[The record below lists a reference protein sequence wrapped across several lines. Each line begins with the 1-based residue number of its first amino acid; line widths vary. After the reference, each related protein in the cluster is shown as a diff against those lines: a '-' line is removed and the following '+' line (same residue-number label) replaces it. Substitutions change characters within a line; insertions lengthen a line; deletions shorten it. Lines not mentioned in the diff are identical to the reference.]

1 LAGSSDAELWTRIS
15 LVQNSA
21 ESSPNIAGPHLIPVS
36 CQSQCHPPL
45 PSLHLLLA
53 AAAAPA
59 TPITYAA
66 APPITVAAVPTRSPP
81 SPSLPAPPLDIPI
94 FSLTPSP
101 SRSRRPQIK
110 WRRISGRQAQGW
122 SSTTSSTSRPATPHP
137 VALPATASTPSRN
150 SNRGLGL
157 RYRIPSGEL
166 QYTPLIS
173 TTCCGGDGGST
184 PSPTS
189 ALVENYLICTVD
201 CFSFTKYICSH
212 ASCFRY
218 CSAHDVALCS
228 HSEQVG

>member
-1 LAGSSDAELWTRIS
+1 LLLCSSTRIY
-15 LVQNSA
+15 LPPCVTNSTRQA
-21 ESSPNIAGPHLIPVS
+21 CGFLCRTIRLHFR
-36 CQSQCHPPL
+36 CQSL
-45 PSLHLLLA
+45 
-53 AAAAPA
+53 
-59 TPITYAA
+59 
-66 APPITVAAVPTRSPP
+66 REM
-81 SPSLPAPPLDIPI
+81 
-94 FSLTPSP
+94 
-101 SRSRRPQIK
+101 K

-122 SSTTSSTSRPATPHP
+122 SSTMSSTSRPATPHP

-173 TTCCGGDGGST
+173 TTCYGGDGGST